1 MYFLRFVTRP
11 KHPITVADPGFPQDG
26 GANPPGGANIRF
38 CQFFTKT
45 AWNWKNLDLG
55 ASLMPPLQCYSQSC
69 QPHGSQPFHD
79 LTGNIPSFHHSNP
92 EAFNGRT
99 ASGGGSN
106 RQLFWEWPLT
116 KEPTALWIA
125 LLDPPLYNYIWKS
138 VRFLE
143 IKIKYF
149 SYVHIT
155 FQKWSILKIHS
166 VPDGNVLF
174 FRRCWPCIRFS
185 RKLWQLWHVW

>member
-1 MYFLRFVTRP
+1 MYFFRLVTRP
-11 KHPITVADPGFPQDG
+11 KHPITVAEPGFPQDG
-26 GANPPGGANIRF
+26 GANPPGSANIRF
-38 CQFFTKT
+38 CQ
-45 AWNWKNLDLG
+45 
-55 ASLMPPLQCYSQSC
+55 MCYSQSR
-69 QPHGSQPFHD
+69 QSHGSQPFHD

-92 EAFNGRT
+92 EAVNGGT
-99 ASGGGSN
+99 ASGGGSH
-106 RQLFWEWPLT
+106 RQLFWEQLVT
-116 KEPTALWIA
+116 KELTALWIA

-143 IKIKYF
+143 IKVKYF

-155 FQKWSILKIHS
+155 FQKWCILKIHS
-166 VPDGNVLF
+166 VSGDNVLF